1 MTWHPAIGDFKQQL
15 PRIAVIAAMLAA
27 AAVLIGLHH
36 QRAGMPS
43 ERWYR
48 LSRQQVME
56 ADLSWRLGEALDE
69 IGRPAAFGG
78 AEAARQMQE
87 RAVAGWEER
96 VLASRPSHA
105 AALRLGVVY
114 GHRGYEEY
122 AGEMFALAASLHE
135 DSSDYYHALADVY
148 AAEQLSEDQLREKI
162 TLIATRDGWLA
173 DLALVDAYARLGADE
188 MGREVAQRRY
198 ARAVRFAGGLA
209 AIGVVS
215 GLLFALGIITLAIL
229 GFRMGFRVARPK
241 AKLPFLVPWTVID
254 AVEAVAVLLFMM
266 VVGGLLTSIGPGRLV
281 ADGDWPLGKA
291 ILMGIQYL
299 LVSGVTIAVIWRR
312 VRARGS
318 RPLRALGLRLQQGLS
333 LIKTGLAGYAAFL
346 TLMVALALLLGW
358 LMGGSMQLAQTT
370 EEIIGAAE
378 TPGEIAI
385 YFVLVCIFAPI
396 FEELIFRG
404 YVYGGLRAIM
414 TPRAAIIV
422 AAALFA
428 AVHLSV
434 EAFLVIM
441 LIGAMLCYLY
451 ERSRSLIPGM
461 IAHGLHN
468 GLVMAFM
475 LLQSA

>member
-1 MTWHPAIGDFKQQL
+1 VTWHPAIGDFKQQL

-27 AAVLIGLHH
+27 AAVLIGLHQ
-36 QRAGMPS
+36 QRASMPS

-56 ADLSWRLGEALDE
+56 ADLSWRLGEALDQ
-69 IGRPAAFGG
+69 ISRPAVLGG
-78 AEAARQMQE
+78 AETARQMRD
-87 RAVAGWEER
+87 RAVAGWETR
-96 VLASRPSHA
+96 VLASRPSHV

-114 GHRGYEEY
+114 GHRGYEQY

-135 DSSDYYHALADVY
+135 ESSDYYHALADVY
-148 AAEQLSEDQLREKI
+148 SGDELSEQQLTDR
-162 TLIATRDGWLA
+162 IALVASRDGWLT
-173 DLALVDAYARLGADE
+173 DLALVDAYTRLGADE
-188 MGREVAQRRY
+188 MRQEVAQRRY
-198 ARAVRFAGGLA
+198 ARAMRFAGGLA
-209 AIGVVS
+209 AIALS
-215 GLLFALGIITLAIL
+215 TGLLLALGIITLTVL
-229 GFRMGFRVARPK
+229 GFRKGLTVPAPK

-318 RPLRALGLRLQQGLS
+318 RPLRALGLRLQQGFS
-333 LIKTGLAGYAAFL
+333 LIRTGIAGYAAFL
-346 TLMVALALLLGW
+346 TMMVGLALLLGW
-358 LMGGSMQLAQTT
+358 LMGGSLHLAQTT
-370 EEIIGAAE
+370 EEIIGAAQ
-378 TPGEIAI
+378 TPGEVAI

-404 YVYGGLRAIM
+404 YVYGGLRGIM
-414 TPRAAIIV
+414 SPRAAIIV

-434 EAFLVIM
+434 EAFLVIT

-468 GLVMAFM
+468 GLVMAVM
-475 LLQSA
+475 LLQST